1 MTLKFMLVNNL
12 SSFFSPTNLMSILE
26 SVQIFNRVIRKLT
39 FLIVFLLFFMLFYS
53 SFPPFS
59 RRSLTFCLNTEG
71 AMPVFCL
78 NRV

>member
-39 FLIVFLLFFMLFYS
+39 FLIVFLLFFYALLFI
-53 SFPPFS
+53 FS
-59 RRSLTFCLNTEG
+59 
-71 AMPVFCL
+71 PVFAQIFDILSEYGGCHAGL
-78 NRV
+78 LLE